1 MKRCPKC
8 AADYYDEMLEFC
20 LEDGAKLFVVSK
32 PTKNAP
38 FTGQHTP
45 SPLTEK
51 TFNLPFADGDETVES
66 IKPSLAQTI
75 QQADYSLEKTLDKS
89 PASLKALEVLPVIFA
104 LSHNWWQWLYAANQT
119 TSSVSAFLI
128 SANFLVWILLL
139 AAGAGISILA
149 MKRCQNNGFAFV
161 SLVMLS
167 VNLILFL
174 VPKR

>member
-8 AADYYDEMLEFC
+8 AAEYYDEMLEFC

-32 PTKNAP
+32 PTKNSP
-38 FTGQHTP
+38 STRQHIP

-51 TFNLPFADGDETVES
+51 TFNLPFADRDETLER
-66 IKPSLAQTI
+66 IKPSLAETI
-75 QQADYSLEKTLDKS
+75 RPADYSLEKTLEKS
-89 PASLKALEVLPVIFA
+89 PAGLKALEFLPIIFA

-128 SANFLVWILLL
+128 SANFLVWLLLL

-149 MKRCQNNGFAFV
+149 IKRCRNNSFAFV
-161 SLVMLS
+161 SLVVLS